1 MSVKVEKTENKNELK
16 LEFTIEAK
24 IFEEGMKTIY
34 KKNAKYFSIP
44 GFRKGKVPM
53 NMIEKFYGSEI
64 FYEDTFNEIVPEI
77 YDKAIKDE
85 KLEVVSRPEID
96 VVQMEKGKD
105 LIFTAV
111 VQTKPEVKLGKYKGI
126 SLEKNKYEVTD
137 HDVEHELEHMADR
150 NSRMVTVTNRAAKL
164 EDTVVIDFCGSVDG
178 VEFEGGKAENH
189 ELKLGSNTFIPG
201 FEDKV
206 VGMKTDEEKDIN
218 VTFPEEYF
226 SKDLAGKDAVFKV
239 KVHEIK
245 EKELPKIDD
254 EFAKD
259 VSEFDTLKELKADI
273 KAKKEEQNENR
284 SKNELQEAAVKAVAE
299 VSEVDIPSGM
309 IEAEVD
315 AMAQDM
321 DNRLAYQGIKLEQY
335 LSMIGKSMEDY
346 KKESEEP
353 AKESV
358 KMRLVLEAVSKD
370 AKIEVEAKEI
380 EEKIK
385 ELATAYGRKED
396 ELMKNEEL
404 KSNIEASIKS
414 EKSINY
420 IIDNAKVKEV
430 VAKADECGC
439 GHEHGHEEKA
449 EKKEAKKSTA
459 KKTTKK
465 EEEVKEEKTEKK
477 TTKKETKK

>member
-1 MSVKVEKTENKNELK
+1 MSVKVEKTDNKNEVK

-24 IFEEGMKTIY
+24 VFEEGMANVY
-34 KKNAKYFSIP
+34 KKNVKYFSIP

-53 NMIEKFYGSEI
+53 NMVEKYYGAEI
-64 FYEDTFNEIVPEI
+64 FYEDAFNEVATDA
-77 YDKAIKDE
+77 YDQAIKEE
-85 KLEVVSRPEID
+85 KLDVVSHPEID

-126 SLEKNKYEVTD
+126 SLEKTKYEVTD
-137 HDVEHELEHMADR
+137 KDVEDELNRMADR
-150 NSRMVTVTNRAAKL
+150 NSRMVTVSDRAAKL

-201 FEDKV
+201 FEDQI
-206 VGMKTDEEKDIN
+206 VGMKTEEEKDIQ

-273 KAKKEEQNENR
+273 KAKKEEANENR
-284 SKNELQEAAVKAVAE
+284 SKNELQEAAVKAV
-299 VSEVDIPSGM
+299 SEDAKVDIPSGM

-315 AMAQDM
+315 AMVQDM
-321 DNRLAYQGIKLEQY
+321 DHRLAYQGIKLEQY
-335 LSMIGKSMEDY
+335 LQMVGKTMEDY
-346 KKESEEP
+346 KKENEEP
-353 AKESV
+353 AKEAV
-358 KMRLVLEAVSKD
+358 KMRLVLEAVSID
-370 AKIEVEAKEI
+370 SKIEVSDKEI

-385 ELATAYGRKED
+385 ELAAAYGRKEE
-396 ELMKNEEL
+396 ELMANEEL
-404 KSNIEASIKS
+404 KKNIEASIKS
-414 EKSINY
+414 EKSVDLILE
-420 IIDNAKVKEV
+420 NAKVKEV
-430 VAKADECGC
+430 APKTEK
-439 GHEHGHEEKA
+439 EEKA
-449 EKKEAKKSTA
+449 
-459 KKTTKK
+459 
-465 EEEVKEEKTEKK
+465 EKTEKK
-477 TTKKETKK
+477 TAKKTTTKKSAKKEEDE

>member
-1 MSVKVEKTENKNELK
+1 MSVKVEKTDNKNELK

-24 IFEEGMKTIY
+24 VFQDGMNTVY
-34 KKNAKYFSIP
+34 KKNAKYFNVP

-53 NMIEKFYGSEI
+53 NMVEKFYGSEI

-77 YDKAIKDE
+77 YENALKDE
-85 KLEVVSRPEID
+85 KIEAVSRPEID
-96 VVQMEKGKD
+96 ISQMEKGKD

-126 SLEKNKYEVTD
+126 SLEKNTYEVTD
-137 HDVEHELEHMADR
+137 ETIEHELEHMADR
-150 NSRMVTVTNRAAKL
+150 NSRMVTVTDRAAKL

-178 VEFEGGKAENH
+178 KEFEGGKAENH

-201 FEDKV
+201 FEDQV

-218 VTFPEEYF
+218 VKFPDEYF

-273 KAKKEEQNENR
+273 KAKQEEQNAQR
-284 SKNELQEAAVKAVAE
+284 SKNELQEVAVKAVADLTE
-299 VSEVDIPSGM
+299 IDIPSGM
-309 IEAEVD
+309 IETEIDNMV
-315 AMAQDM
+315 QDM
-321 DNRLAYQGIKLEQY
+321 DNRLAYQGIRLEQY
-335 LSMIGKSMEDY
+335 LKMVGKSMEDY
-346 KKESEEP
+346 RKENEEP

-370 AKIEVEAKEI
+370 AKIEVTDKEM

-385 ELATAYGRKED
+385 ELATAYGRKEE

-404 KSNIEASIKS
+404 KKNIEASIKS
-414 EKSINY
+414 EKSIDY
-420 IIDNAKVKEV
+420 IIDNAKLT
-430 VAKADECGC
+430 
-439 GHEHGHEEKA
+439 EKSPKV
-449 EKKEAKKSTA
+449 EKKESKPKVEKKET
-459 KKTTKK
+459 KKTTTKKNTKK
-465 EEEVKEEKTEKK
+465 EEEAK
-477 TTKKETKK
+477 

>member
-1 MSVKVEKTENKNELK
+1 MSVKVEKTDNKNELK

-24 IFEEGMKTIY
+24 VFQDGMNTVY
-34 KKNAKYFSIP
+34 KKNAKYFNVP

-53 NMIEKFYGSEI
+53 NMVEKFYGSEI

-77 YDKAIKDE
+77 YENALKDE
-85 KLEVVSRPEID
+85 KIEAVSRPEID
-96 VVQMEKGKD
+96 ISQMEKGKD

-126 SLEKNKYEVTD
+126 SLEKNTYEVTD
-137 HDVEHELEHMADR
+137 ETIEHELEHMADR
-150 NSRMVTVTNRAAKL
+150 NSRMVTVTDRAAKL

-178 VEFEGGKAENH
+178 KEFEGGKAENH

-201 FEDKV
+201 FEDQV

-218 VTFPEEYF
+218 VKFPDEYF

-254 EFAKD
+254 EFAED

-273 KAKKEEQNENR
+273 KAKQEEQNAQR
-284 SKNELQEAAVKAVAE
+284 SKNELQEVAVKAVADLT
-299 VSEVDIPSGM
+299 EVDIPSGM
-309 IEAEVD
+309 IETEIDNMV
-315 AMAQDM
+315 QDM
-321 DNRLAYQGIKLEQY
+321 DNRLAYQGIRLEQY
-335 LSMIGKSMEDY
+335 LKMVGKSMEDY
-346 KKESEEP
+346 RKENEEP

-370 AKIEVEAKEI
+370 AKIEVTDKEM

-385 ELATAYGRKED
+385 ELATAYGRKEE

-404 KSNIEASIKS
+404 KKNIEASIKS
-414 EKSINY
+414 EKSIDY
-420 IIDNAKVKEV
+420 IIDNANVTENSPKV
-430 VAKADECGC
+430 
-439 GHEHGHEEKA
+439 
-449 EKKEAKKSTA
+449 EKKESKPKVEKKET
-459 KKTTKK
+459 KKTTTKKNTKK
-465 EEEVKEEKTEKK
+465 EEEAK
-477 TTKKETKK
+477 